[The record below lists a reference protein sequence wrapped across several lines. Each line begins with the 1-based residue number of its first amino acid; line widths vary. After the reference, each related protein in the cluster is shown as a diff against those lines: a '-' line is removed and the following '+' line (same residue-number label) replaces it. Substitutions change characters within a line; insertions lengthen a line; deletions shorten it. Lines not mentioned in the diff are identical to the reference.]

1 MNYTLKQLQDRVS
14 SMIKEQGEDA
24 ECAAWIYTKNDCHL
38 KDEDGNFDYGN
49 NVEDPALIARI
60 FDDVGNI
67 DYIYQVI
74 QECVDEVTEENLMSY
89 QQELV
94 WWNLLSFVSKVVGWK
109 YQTNYHPQLN
119 GLQSSTNLLTNIM
132 LKGQVLKVVGETSNK
147 IDANMT
153 RLEKFEVFC
162 RVCDGLLKDGR
173 ISAAKHHSWT
183 NIF

>member
-38 KDEDGNFDYGN
+38 KDEDGNTDYDN
-49 NVEDPALIARI
+49 NVEDPALVRRI

-74 QECVDEVTEENLMSY
+74 QEAVDEVVEEEMMQY

-94 WWNLLSFVSKVVGWK
+94 
-109 YQTNYHPQLN
+109 
-119 GLQSSTNLLTNIM
+119 
-132 LKGQVLKVVGETSNK
+132 
-147 IDANMT
+147 
-153 RLEKFEVFC
+153 
-162 RVCDGLLKDGR
+162 
-173 ISAAKHHSWT
+173 
-183 NIF
+183 